1 MGNKISRRRLVVD
14 ERYTRPQGL
23 YEHQGVDQKKL
34 RRLIL
39 DAKLAPCYPG
49 IEDQVSD
56 LDECPICFLFY
67 PSLNRSKCCLK
78 CICTECFLQMKAPHS
93 ARPTQCPFCKMP
105 NYAVEY
111 RGAKTLEEKGIE
123 QAEEQRVIE
132 AKIRIRQR
140 ELKGQQDQLPR
151 SEEDIHHGRSNQ
163 FSNLC
168 GFTVSSTDTEAGVVP
183 RRGCLRTTARRTG
196 GPLLDTRMESRQ
208 SSNTDE
214 AHQQVS
220 NAFTGRGWTL
230 HGPGDSSNLSHSQ
243 GAHMSGTSFAEINR
257 DEDFDLNLDE
267 TEDIMVMEAI
277 WLSLQ
282 EQSPR
287 WQDSPSASQRTMAT
301 FGFFDGD
308 VDLESSIHES
318 LLVPAARDVRETR
331 GTSATGGLAGALA
344 ALAETQA
351 LNVGRAGTVQGR
363 QRNHFLN
370 RMRLGNSVLSI
381 NNCRRNAHSS
391 FSMFESLLDSDD
403 TAQVVSAYATPTR
416 PDGSL
421 DKEYVI
427 EEGQIVNSD
436 FENDPDWEEIEQV
449 NWLDSDETA
458 SIYNQDANQRLD
470 SCTDVSLERSQ
481 VLSSNRNVDVP
492 YYNEPWGPNLIGL

>member
-1 MGNKISRRRLVVD
+1 MAVTNVL
-14 ERYTRPQGL
+14 YTVPARIN
-23 YEHQGVDQKKL
+23 
-34 RRLIL
+34 LIL
-39 DAKLAPCYPG
+39 WP
-49 IEDQVSD
+49 
-56 LDECPICFLFY
+56 
-67 PSLNRSKCCLK
+67 
-78 CICTECFLQMKAPHS
+78 
-93 ARPTQCPFCKMP
+93 
-105 NYAVEY
+105 
-111 RGAKTLEEKGIE
+111 
-123 QAEEQRVIE
+123 
-132 AKIRIRQR
+132 
-140 ELKGQQDQLPR
+140 
-151 SEEDIHHGRSNQ
+151 
-163 FSNLC
+163 
-168 GFTVSSTDTEAGVVP
+168 
-183 RRGCLRTTARRTG
+183 
-196 GPLLDTRMESRQ
+196 
-208 SSNTDE
+208 
-214 AHQQVS
+214 
-220 NAFTGRGWTL
+220 
-230 HGPGDSSNLSHSQ
+230 
-243 GAHMSGTSFAEINR
+243 R